1 MKALK
6 IIGIIVGVLVAAI
19 LIVPLFTPSPA
30 VVKAST
36 EIALEPEQ
44 IFPSVAL
51 YTNRNLWDPWLTA
64 DSTAVATIDSKPGY
78 VGSTYSW
85 EGLNL
90 GTGKMEVISVKENE
104 YIESHLWFGDVEL
117 PALVE
122 WRFEQVDGGT
132 NLVWSFTQETNYPFG
147 RLGMMFGK
155 MFLMQSFETGLAQL
169 KELMESDPPAKANCL
184 GPISI
189 EVQPAFEAMVAEA
202 SGTMDNIAAVL
213 GEYFGLV
220 FSEAGKQR
228 LEFSG
233 PAFVHYLD
241 FDEATGISNY
251 LPGVQV
257 KTAGKTAAKVK
268 AVSYPEMKVLRALHT
283 GPYDKFT
290 ESYALMSEYIDTN
303 GIEVSGEAFEFYQV
317 SANEDPDPGNWKTII
332 AFPIK

>member
-6 IIGIIVGVLVAAI
+6 IIGIIIAVLIAAI

-44 IFPSVAL
+44 IFPAVASFKG
-51 YTNRNLWDPWLTA
+51 RDLWDPWLSA
-64 DSTAVATIDSKPGY
+64 DSTADAKIESKQGY

-85 EGLNL
+85 EGVAV
-90 GTGKMEVISVKENE
+90 GTGMMEVISVKENK
-104 YIESHLWFGDVEL
+104 YIESHLWFGDVDS

-122 WRFEQVDGGT
+122 WAFEQVDGGT
-132 NLVWSFTQETNYPFG
+132 NVVWSFTQETKYPFG
-147 RLGMMFGK
+147 RLGMIFGK
-155 MFLMQSFETGLAQL
+155 MFLTQSFETGLSQL
-169 KELMESDPPAKANCL
+169 KELMESNPPAIASCM

-202 SGTMDNIAAVL
+202 VGAMENMGAVL
-213 GEYFGLV
+213 GEYFGLI
-220 FSEAGKQR
+220 FSEAGKQQ

-257 KTAGKTAAKVK
+257 KNPGKSKGKVM
-268 AVSYPEMKVLRALHT
+268 AVSYQEMKVVRAVHT
-283 GPYDKFT
+283 GPYEKFV
-290 ESYALMSEYIDTN
+290 ESYALLSEYIESN
-303 GIEVSGEAFEFYQV
+303 GIEVSGEAFEFYQL
-317 SANEDPDPGNWKTII
+317 SAQQDPDPAKWQTVI